1 MSPQVPVVAGQG
13 SCSLWHRPLPLAA
26 LFTWAFIASVLQGL
40 GDNFV
45 GYGPRENSHFFF
57 FSHLEPFTYF
67 FFTSYWFLLGFA
79 HLFFQQ
85 YLTLVIPIMNLLTY
99 FVQPLP
105 HFGLL
110 PFQVPPARSG
120 ILCPHQMFLPVPA
133 EHSGPIFHILPKN
146 KKPETA

>member
-57 FSHLEPFTYF
+57 FFLTWNLSLI
-67 FFTSYWFLLGFA
+67 FFTSHWFLLGFA
-79 HLFFQQ
+79 HLFFSS
-85 YLTLVIPIMNLLTY
+85 I
-99 FVQPLP
+99 
-105 HFGLL
+105 
-110 PFQVPPARSG
+110 
-120 ILCPHQMFLPVPA
+120 
-133 EHSGPIFHILPKN
+133 
-146 KKPETA
+146 